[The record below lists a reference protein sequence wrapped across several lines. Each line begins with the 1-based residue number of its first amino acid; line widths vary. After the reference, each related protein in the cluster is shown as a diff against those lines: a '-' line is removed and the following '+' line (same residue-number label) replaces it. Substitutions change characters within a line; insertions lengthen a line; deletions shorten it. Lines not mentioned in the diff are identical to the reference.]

1 MAFKCGRDSTIFTS
15 KGLLDVDVKGFSG
28 KKVEFRN
35 IPYASIR
42 HFSTESS
49 GSFDRDSEL
58 KLTLCTPWL
67 PGPYAS
73 HVTRDFRSGQV
84 DIVAVHNLIA
94 AKTLGP
100 PGKPS
105 DFGNDNSIMPSNPG
119 SMENLIAFISEKNL
133 KLDPLPIE
141 EKFKT
146 EVPILQNDEN
156 VELAFKCGR
165 DMFLITTKRV
175 ISIDVQGLSGKKI
188 QFDSVPYKYVNGFS
202 VESAGTLSRTVKAYL
217 FVSKLEGGIQA
228 DFGKKN
234 TDIFEI
240 NNSLA
245 NKILLHTT
253 HQV

>member
-1 MAFKCGRDSTIFTS
+1 
-15 KGLLDVDVKGFSG
+15 
-28 KKVEFRN
+28 
-35 IPYASIR
+35 
-42 HFSTESS
+42 
-49 GSFDRDSEL
+49 
-58 KLTLCTPWL
+58 
-67 PGPYAS
+67 
-73 HVTRDFRSGQV
+73 
-84 DIVAVHNLIA
+84 
-94 AKTLGP
+94 
-100 PGKPS
+100 
-105 DFGNDNSIMPSNPG
+105 
-119 SMENLIAFISEKNL
+119 
-133 KLDPLPIE
+133 
-141 EKFKT
+141 
-146 EVPILQNDEN
+146 
-156 VELAFKCGR
+156 
-165 DMFLITTKRV
+165 MFLITTKRV